1 MARSGKSIARR
12 STALMIPAQ
21 VGSNLIGGCV
31 VLVLIAWALPLPE
44 HLPHKNALFL
54 WNGVGAAI
62 YGLFGAVVGTL
73 WGLKIFRGTRE
84 WLVEERRPTER
95 EQKRALRLPL
105 RQLRVNM
112 ILWLIAAA
120 SFSLVNAFF
129 SGALALTIGITILL
143 GGITTCASA
152 YLLAE
157 RIQRPVFAR
166 ALDAGVPDKPLLPG
180 LTLRSMVAWALGSGV
195 PLLGLFVVAL
205 LALTRR
211 DISANQL
218 AITALSLSSVA
229 IIVGLFITWQ
239 TAHHS
244 AAPLRSVR
252 KALRRIEKGDLD
264 AEVEVFDGSELGLL
278 QAGFNTMGAGLRERE
293 EIRDLFGRHVGEDVA
308 RAAMERGIEMGGEER
323 EVAVLFIDITGSTA
337 LAAERA
343 PTEVVKLL
351 NDFFRVVID
360 VVEEHDGLINK
371 FEGDAALAIFGAPI
385 ERDGAAACALA
396 AARTLCLRLRDE
408 VGELDFGIGVSAGI
422 AVAGNIGAESRF
434 EYTVIGDPV
443 NEAARLCEL
452 AKDDDTRVLA
462 SASAL
467 EAAGDGEAGSWE
479 TGEPVELRG
488 RAEETRTARPL
499 AR

>member
-1 MARSGKSIARR
+1 M
-12 STALMIPAQ
+12 MIPAQ

-44 HLPHKNALFL
+44 DLDHKSALFL

-62 YGLFGAVVGTL
+62 FGLLGAAIGTI
-73 WGLKIFRGTRE
+73 WGLKIFRSTRE

-129 SGALALTIGITILL
+129 SGALALTIGVTIVL

-157 RIQRPVFAR
+157 RIQRPVFSR
-166 ALDAGVPDKPLLPG
+166 ALDAGVPDKPVLPG
-180 LTLRSMVAWALGSGV
+180 VTLRAIFAWVLGSGV
-195 PLLGLFVVAL
+195 PLLGLFVIAL
-205 LALTRR
+205 LALIQK
-211 DISANQL
+211 DISADQL
-218 AITALSLSSVA
+218 AITAISLSGVA
-229 IIVGLFITWQ
+229 IVVGLFITWQ

-252 KALRRIEKGDLD
+252 KALRRVEKGDLD
-264 AEVEVFDGSELGLL
+264 AEVPVFDGSELGLL

-308 RAAMERGIEMGGEER
+308 RAAMERGIELGGEER

-337 LAAERA
+337 LASERP

-360 VVEEHDGLINK
+360 VVEDHDGLINK

-385 ERDGAAACALA
+385 ERDGAAASALGAARALA
-396 AARTLCLRLRDE
+396 ARLHDD
-408 VGELDFGIGVSAGI
+408 VPELDFGIGVSAGV

-452 AKDDDTRVLA
+452 AKRDEARVLA
-462 SASAL
+462 SSAAL
-467 EAAGDGEAGSWE
+467 EAAGEDEAGSWE
-479 TGEPVELRG
+479 TGQPVELRG
-488 RAEETRTARPL
+488 RAEETRPARPV